1 MPPTTVPFQSPQKTF
16 VKKVLQGSGTGD
28 WVGALKAFD
37 PSETVILIEATYQA
51 KPPKDRIM
59 RVPMR
64 IPLIPSLGKLL
75 FSLTALIMTSS
86 SQKKKQLPKHNRS
99 IAQRLPSF
107 TVQEFDVSIMVVVEL
122 ITDNWC

>member
-16 VKKVLQGSGTGD
+16 VKKVLQGSRTGN

-59 RVPMR
+59 KVSMR
-64 IPLIPSLGKLL
+64 KPPIPIMGELL
-75 FSLTALIMTSS
+75 SSLTAPIMASS
-86 SQKKKQLPKHNRS
+86 SQ
-99 IAQRLPSF
+99 
-107 TVQEFDVSIMVVVEL
+107 
-122 ITDNWC
+122 

>member
-1 MPPTTVPFQSPQKTF
+1 M
-16 VKKVLQGSGTGD
+16 
-28 WVGALKAFD
+28 ALD

-86 SQKKKQLPKHNRS
+86 SQKKKT
-99 IAQRLPSF
+99 IA
-107 TVQEFDVSIMVVVEL
+107 EA
-122 ITDNWC
+122 